1 MMNRRPALP
10 ATILLLSLSLVL
22 AACAGGGAGASPD
35 PSFSAAPLPSGP
47 ASLPPGAT
55 VDTPEAAWAA
65 VVATEPRFA
74 NIQPQDPNLI
84 GQSAWY
90 EVMPASGVGAF
101 IVRVTVGWGDCPAGC
116 IDKHMWQ
123 FAVAPDGSVTL
134 QSEEGDSPPPDAF
147 PHAADGQDEY

>member
-1 MMNRRPALP
+1 MTNRRRALP
-10 ATILLLSLSLVL
+10 GTILLAASLVL
-22 AACAGGGAGASPD
+22 AACAGTDGGASAR
-35 PSFSAAPLPSGP
+35 PSLSAEPLPSGA

-74 NIQPQDPNLI
+74 GIQPLDPELI

-116 IDKHMWQ
+116 IDQHTWQ
-123 FAVAPDGSVTL
+123 FAVAPDGTVTL

-147 PHAADGQDEY
+147 PDAADGQDEY

>member
-1 MMNRRPALP
+1 MTNRRPALP
-10 ATILLLSLSLVL
+10 ATILLLIMGLAL
-22 AACAGGGAGASPD
+22 AACAGSGGPASPV
-35 PSFSAAPLPSGP
+35 PSLSAEPLPSGP
-47 ASLPPGAT
+47 ASPAPGGT

-74 NIQPQDPNLI
+74 GIQPLDPELI

-101 IVRVTVGWGDCPAGC
+101 IVGVTVGWGDCPAGC
-116 IDKHMWQ
+116 IDQHTWQ
-123 FAVAPDGSVTL
+123 FAVAPDGAVTL

-147 PHAADGQDEY
+147 PEGAGGQDEY